1 LEEKKMKKNRK
12 SIAIVV
18 CLILVIAL
26 ATACGPTEPTPG
38 EQLPGST
45 PSTPSTPGTA
55 GPGTGDGGMLAPAP
69 VEPDVI
75 FADHIDVI
83 LPNENFA
90 SLNPLSP
97 AANNTATD
105 MVFFLNHNRLLERD
119 AITGE
124 YLPSLATSWHSD
136 DYRTF
141 RFTLRDDV
149 YFHNGDKFTAQDVI
163 YTVELAR
170 EIGAG
175 SQGAAQWA
183 PIETIRAIDPYT
195 LEIVLS
201 RMNVDFYFN
210 MSMPSAAILNRRA
223 IEADMD
229 TGTWVGTGPF
239 VVTEFVSSDLTH
251 LIRNDNYWD
260 TEKSILTKN
269 LTIRFVT
276 EMGVRAVRL
285 QNGESQLS
293 FGTSAEDLPMFEN
306 NPDFNIMPHTFNSLT
321 GISFNLNDPL
331 MADENFRRA
340 IMHAVDREE
349 IGIFATGEGGA
360 LPGCQLDS
368 GTIWGLQTEFRNTN
382 LPIIQ
387 FDRALARDYLAR
399 SSYNNEEVEIAAAIA
414 TSVRGA
420 QALQEQLRLV
430 GINTNLQQMDTAG
443 LTAYMLDPNGGSQL
457 VFHSLAMN
465 LSSSSYRLAFYP
477 GGPQNRMHYDN
488 PIVTQMLD
496 EAAAMTDT
504 SARRAHFMRIQEI
517 VTADTPFFN
526 MYHRVNPVVAA
537 AGIGGVGLSAENRWI
552 DLREIYNIIG

>member
-1 LEEKKMKKNRK
+1 MKMRR
-12 SIAIVV
+12 SIKT
-18 CLILVIAL
+18 IAL
-26 ATACGPTEPTPG
+26 AICLVMALVLVAACGSTDPAPVGQQPPGTTP
-38 EQLPGST
+38 
-45 PSTPSTPGTA
+45 PGTA
-55 GPGTGDGGMLAPAP
+55 GPGTGDGGSMLAPAP
-69 VEPDVI
+69 TEPDVI
-75 FADHIDVI
+75 FAEHIDVI

-90 SLNPLSP
+90 SLNPFST

-119 AITGE
+119 AATGD
-124 YLPSLATSWHSD
+124 YLPSLATSWSSD
-136 DYRTF
+136 DFRTF
-141 RFTLRDDV
+141 TFTLRDDV

-183 PIETIRAIDPYT
+183 PIESIRALDPYKI
-195 LEIVLS
+195 EMVLN
-201 RMNVDFYFN
+201 RVNVDFYFN
-210 MSMPSAAILNRRA
+210 MTMPSAGILNRRA
-223 IEADMD
+223 IEADQD

-239 VVTEFVSSDLTH
+239 VVSEFVSSDLTR
-251 LIRNDNYWD
+251 LVRNDNYWD
-260 TEKSILTKN
+260 TDKSILTQS
-269 LTIRFVT
+269 LTIRFVA

-293 FGTSAEDLPMFEN
+293 FGTSAEDLPMFMN
-306 NPDFNIMPHTFNSLT
+306 NPDYSIIPHTFNSLT
-321 GISFNLNDPL
+321 GISFNLNHPL
-331 MADENFRRA
+331 MADYNFRQA
-340 IMHAVDREE
+340 VMYAVDRDE

-368 GTIWGLQTEFRNTN
+368 GTIWGFQTEFRNTN
-382 LPIIQ
+382 IPVLQ
-387 FDRALARDYLAR
+387 QDLARAREFLAQ
-399 SSYNNEEVEIAAAIA
+399 SSYNGEEVEIAAAIA

-420 QALQEQLRLV
+420 QALQEQLRLI

-443 LTAYMLDPNGGSQL
+443 LTAYVLNPEGGSQL

-477 GGPQNRMHYDN
+477 GGPQNRMHYNN

-496 EAAAMTDT
+496 EAGAMTDIN
-504 SARRAHFMRIQEI
+504 ARRNHFLRIQEI
-517 VTADTPFFN
+517 IAEDPPFFN

-537 AGIGGVGLSAENRWI
+537 SGIGGVGLSAENRWI
-552 DLREIYNIIG
+552 DLREIYLVVD